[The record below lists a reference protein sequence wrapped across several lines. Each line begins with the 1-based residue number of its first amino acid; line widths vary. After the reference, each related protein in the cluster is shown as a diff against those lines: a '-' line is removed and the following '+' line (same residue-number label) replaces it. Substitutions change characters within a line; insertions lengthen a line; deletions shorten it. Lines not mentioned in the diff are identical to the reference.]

1 MSPPLLKQ
9 MGEPHAASSENGPCS
24 GALDGTNE
32 KAKKRKTRKGAGGE
46 GWGKCSHERS
56 EAESAQ

>member
-32 KAKKRKTRKGAGGE
+32 KAKHLFTGVQDSRDGEAGIAGDQI
-46 GWGKCSHERS
+46 
-56 EAESAQ
+56 A